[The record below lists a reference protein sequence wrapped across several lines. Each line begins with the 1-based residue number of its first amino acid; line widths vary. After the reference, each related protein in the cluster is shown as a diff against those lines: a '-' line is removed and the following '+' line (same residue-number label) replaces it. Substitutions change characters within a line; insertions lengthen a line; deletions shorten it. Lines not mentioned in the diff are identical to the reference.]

1 MKVGE
6 QGRVELGNGSVQRE
20 VWKRVC
26 FRAKVRDGA
35 DQNGLMGWK
44 SANSLFASNTCIGS
58 SDAVAPSLS
67 DTLLRAND
75 FVRTWCILHVPPR
88 VPDLQLN
95 PSPKPFSLAHLHS
108 IRDTLRLHSY
118 YPPRAL
124 PFESLLPHSTR
135 TPNSLQKAIPLRQPV
150 QTIIPLGSRPDK
162 TTQCIHLILARV
174 AAVVVN
180 FGDGDL
186 DRGVVFGF
194 DYAVRR

>member
-1 MKVGE
+1 MWS
-6 QGRVELGNGSVQRE
+6 LGMEMCRGTI
-20 VWKRVC
+20 WKEVC

-44 SANSLFASNTCIGS
+44 SANSLFAS
-58 SDAVAPSLS
+58 SLS

-108 IRDTLRLHSY
+108 IRDTSRLHSC
-118 YPPRAL
+118 YPSRAP

-135 TPNSLQKAIPLRQPV
+135 TPNPLQKAIPLRQPI

-162 TTQCIHLILARV
+162 TTQRIHLILARV